1 MVKNEGDPLKRVIV
15 CTPKEEYARAG
26 NRKEHNI
33 GALGDPALAIQQHDA
48 LKATLRAFGADVLD
62 VPELAGHPNSV
73 FTRDTAICTPQGCI
87 KLNLGLA
94 TRQGEGAW
102 MAQVLNDRGERCIGE
117 IKPPGTVE
125 GGDVVLAGD
134 VAFIGR
140 SVRTN
145 EEGIRQFSQI
155 MAPMGYEIRVI
166 HLPDTILH
174 LDKAL
179 MVLGAKEVLHCT
191 GLISQEAIRGFDGI
205 EIACSGNTT
214 ANIICLGNKQV
225 IVNHSNEVVI
235 DRLRNRGYIV
245 HDLDLSEFAKG
256 MGGPNCLIMPV
267 ARGARHRGRDPKKES
282 CVALQE

>member
-33 GALGDPALAIQQHDA
+33 GDLGDPAIAIRQHDA
-48 LKATLRAFGADVLD
+48 LKETLRAFGAEVLD
-62 VPELAGHPNSV
+62 VPERAGHPNSV
-73 FTRDTAICTPQGCI
+73 FTRDTAICTPQGYI
-87 KLNLGLA
+87 HLHLGLE
-94 TRQGEGAW
+94 TRQSEGVW
-102 MAQVLNDRGERCIGE
+102 MAQILKAQGERCIGE

-125 GGDVVLAGD
+125 GGDVILSGD

-155 MAPMGYEIRVI
+155 MTSMGYEIRVI
-166 HLPDTILH
+166 DLPETILH

-179 MVLGAKEVLHCT
+179 MVLGAKQVLYCNE
-191 GLISQEAIRGFDGI
+191 LISPHDIRGFDGI
-205 EIACSGNTT
+205 EISCGENTT
-214 ANIICLGNKQV
+214 ANIICLGNEEV
-225 IVNHSNEVVI
+225 IVNRSNASVTGL
-235 DRLRNRGYIV
+235 LRDNGYIV

-267 ARGARHRGRDPKKES
+267 ERGAS
-282 CVALQE
+282 

>member
-33 GALGDPALAIQQHDA
+33 GDLGDPAIAIRQHDA
-48 LKATLRAFGADVLD
+48 LKETLRAFGADVLD

-73 FTRDTAICTPQGCI
+73 FTRDTAICTPQGYI
-87 KLNLGLA
+87 KLHLGLA
-94 TRQGEGAW
+94 TRQREGAW
-102 MAQVLNDRGERCIGE
+102 MAQVLNEQGERCIGE

-125 GGDVVLAGD
+125 GGDVILAGD

-145 EEGIRQFSQI
+145 DEGIRQFSKI
-155 MAPMGYEIRVI
+155 MKPMGYEIRVVN
-166 HLPDTILH
+166 LPETILH
-174 LDKAL
+174 LDKVL
-179 MVLGAKEVLHCT
+179 MVLGEKQLLYCNELV
-191 GLISQEAIRGFDGI
+191 SPDAIRGFDGI
-205 EIACSGNTT
+205 EISCSENTT

-225 IVNHSNEVVI
+225 LVNRSNELVI
-235 DRLRNRGYIV
+235 DLLRDRGYIV

-267 ARGARHRGRDPKKES
+267 ERSAYIEP
-282 CVALQE
+282 

>member
-1 MVKNEGDPLKRVIV
+1 MVKNEGDPLKRVVV

-33 GALGDPALAIQQHDA
+33 GDLGDPAIAIRQHDA
-48 LKATLRAFGADVLD
+48 LKETLRAFGADVLD

-73 FTRDTAICTPQGCI
+73 FTRDTAICTPQGYI
-87 KLNLGLA
+87 HLNLGLA
-94 TRQGEGAW
+94 TRQSEGAW
-102 MAQVLNDRGERCIGE
+102 MAQILKAQGERCIGE

-125 GGDVVLAGD
+125 GGDVILSGD

-145 EEGIRQFSQI
+145 GEGIRQFSQI
-155 MAPMGYEIRVI
+155 MTPMGYEIRVI
-166 HLPDTILH
+166 DLPDTILH

-179 MVLGAKEVLHCT
+179 MVLGANQVLYCNE
-191 GLISQEAIRGFDGI
+191 LISPYDIRGFDGI
-205 EIACSGNTT
+205 EISCGKNTT
-214 ANIICLGNKQV
+214 ANIICLGNMQV
-225 IVNHSNEVVI
+225 IVNHSNELVI
-235 DRLRNRGYIV
+235 DRLKNKGYRV

-267 ARGARHRGRDPKKES
+267 ERGA
-282 CVALQE
+282 

>member
-33 GALGDPALAIQQHDA
+33 GDLSDPAIAIRQHDA
-48 LKATLRAFGADVLD
+48 LKETLRAFGADVLD
-62 VPELAGHPNSV
+62 VPELPGHPNSV
-73 FTRDTAICTPQGCI
+73 FTRDAAICTPQGYI
-87 KLNLGLA
+87 KLNLGLP
-94 TRQGEGAW
+94 TRQREGAW
-102 MAQVLNDRGERCIGE
+102 MAHVLNAQGERCIGE

-140 SVRTN
+140 SIRTN
-145 EEGIRQFSQI
+145 EEGIRQFSKI
-155 MAPMGYEIRVI
+155 MAPMGYAIRVI
-166 HLPDTILH
+166 DLPETILH

-179 MVLGAKEVLHCT
+179 MVLGAKQVLHCNA
-191 GLISQEAIRGFDGI
+191 LVSPDDIRGFDGI
-205 EIACSGNTT
+205 EISCSGNTT
-214 ANIICLGNKQV
+214 ANVICLGHKQV
-225 IVNHSNEVVI
+225 IVNRSNELVK
-235 DRLRNRGYIV
+235 DLLRNNGYMV

-267 ARGARHRGRDPKKES
+267 ERRA
-282 CVALQE
+282 

>member
-33 GALGDPALAIQQHDA
+33 GDLGDPAIAIRQHDA
-48 LKATLRAFGADVLD
+48 LKETLRAFGADVLD

-73 FTRDTAICTPQGCI
+73 FTRDTAVCTPQGYI
-87 KLNLGLA
+87 KLHLGLA
-94 TRQGEGAW
+94 TRQREGAW
-102 MAQVLNDRGERCIGE
+102 MAHVLNEQGDRCIGE

-125 GGDVVLAGD
+125 GGDVILAGD

-145 EEGIRQFSQI
+145 EEGMRQFSQI
-155 MAPMGYEIRVI
+155 MTSMGYEIRGI

-179 MVLGAKEVLHCT
+179 MVLGAKQVLYCSE
-191 GLISQEAIRGFDGI
+191 LISPHDIRGFDGI
-205 EIACSGNTT
+205 EISCGENTT
-214 ANIICLGNKQV
+214 ANIICLGNEEV
-225 IVNHSNEVVI
+225 IVNRSNASVTGL
-235 DRLRNRGYIV
+235 LRDNGYIV

-267 ARGARHRGRDPKKES
+267 ERSAYIEP
-282 CVALQE
+282 